1 MYDGYYI
8 YSPTYVPQTI
18 TDSATSLKNNAT
30 VGNINDIEQGNGKQ
44 LFYYENGPTD
54 KKLTNSAIQTI
65 NGVETVG
72 KPIYEAKDGEGQQET
87 FSFSTSKNNIVET
100 KKITIKFTTDRNKA
114 KTTYKHVLKTF
125 VPYTTNYTKDG
136 TNYVIN
142 YTLDNYI
149 RIYKDDEAW
158 EGYII
163 TEYGDETKYN
173 VPVKSTTVTF
183 DGTTIEPEKLSEN
196 IPVRN
201 SRNDNIEVKN
211 YAYIYN
217 SNNDKRYYE
226 SEAGE
231 NQGKFFITNSEYVKV
246 YLPDAEV
253 NNSLAEYKKLLI
265 RFKENWPEYIELYQ
279 LLNKDEGNTWYYKDS
294 NGKYNRYSNYQPTI
308 DKNKDCSAI
317 NYYVENY
324 LFNFWL
330 NDERLNTNEIMS
342 QKKQSIIDNVNRN
355 LNLAISNYSANSK
368 INYTIPELS
377 SEDWEQAL
385 SNISMITFFQG
396 MKVGLKTYNNYSVVT
411 SRENNEYVG
420 EDSLYYLDNQDKSYH
435 RYRCSNTQPNI
446 GLDGAYRNTE
456 FKAQSYTQ
464 KDDTINYY
472 YKHGDIDSEGR
483 MLSMLQ
489 CFDCIVNRNNIKAY
503 TEEESQKRS
512 YFEEAYNK
520 GLARERYIQ
529 MSKLRLTNGKGKIIE
544 EQEEELRI
552 TKQPV
557 TKNLNIGET
566 ATFEIEVT
574 GGKDNKYQWYKQEG
588 NMQWF
593 SKIDGATSNIYQENL
608 GESYDFGAKYYCIV
622 TSADG
627 QKVQSNTVTTVK
639 KSSVEKLIITKQP
652 TTQILN
658 IGETVT
664 FKIEVTGGKNNK
676 YQWYK
681 QEGIGQFYKISGATK
696 NVYQED
702 LGETYDFGAKY
713 YCVVTSSGGQS
724 VQSDIVT
731 TVIK

>member
-18 TDSATSLKNNAT
+18 TDS
-30 VGNINDIEQGNGKQ
+30 NGKQ
-44 LFYYENGPTD
+44 LFYYENGAND
-54 KKLTNSAIQTI
+54 KKITNSAIQTI

-72 KPIYEAKDGEGQQET
+72 EPIYEAKQNAKQAT
-87 FSFSTSKNNIVET
+87 FSEET
-100 KKITIKFTTDRNKA
+100 MDGTNKKTINFTTNRNDA

-125 VPYTTNYTKDG
+125 VPYTANYTKNG

-142 YTLDNYI
+142 YTLDNYV
-149 RIYKDDEAW
+149 RIYKEDEAW

-163 TEYGDETKYN
+163 AEYGNGNEAKYN
-173 VPVKSTTVTF
+173 VPEKSTTITF
-183 DGTTIEPEKLSEN
+183 NGTKIEPEVLSEN

-211 YAYIYN
+211 YTYIYN

-231 NQGKFFITNSEYVKV
+231 NQGKFFITNNEYVKV
-246 YLPDAEV
+246 YLPDAEA

-265 RFKENWPEYIELYQ
+265 RFKEGSPDYIELYQ

-294 NGKYNRYSNYQPTI
+294 NGKYNRYSDYQPTI
-308 DKNKDCSAI
+308 NRNRDCSAI

-330 NDERLNTNEIMS
+330 NDERLDTNEIMNL
-342 QKKQSIIDNVNRN
+342 KKQSIIDNVNKN
-355 LNLAISNYSANSK
+355 LNLAISNYSENSK

-377 SEDWEQAL
+377 DEDWEQAL

-420 EDSLYYLDNQDKSYH
+420 EDSLYYLDNQDESYH

-472 YKHGDIDSEGR
+472 YKHGDIASEGR

-512 YFEEAYNK
+512 YFEEAYNT

-529 MSKLRLTNGKGKIIE
+529 MSRSKLTGSKGKIV
-544 EQEEELRI
+544 EEELRI
-552 TKQPV
+552 TKQP
-557 TKNLNIGET
+557 
-566 ATFEIEVT
+566 
-574 GGKDNKYQWYKQEG
+574 
-588 NMQWF
+588 
-593 SKIDGATSNIYQENL
+593 EN
-608 GESYDFGAKYYCIV
+608 
-622 TSADG
+622 
-627 QKVQSNTVTTVK
+627 
-639 KSSVEKLIITKQP
+639 
-652 TTQILN
+652 QILN
-658 IGETVT
+658 IGETAI

-681 QEGIGQFYKISGATK
+681 QEGMMPYFTEINGATK

-713 YCVVTSSGGQS
+713 YCVVTSSDGQR
-724 VQSDIVT
+724 VQSNTVT

>member
-30 VGNINDIEQGNGKQ
+30 GGNINDIEQGNGKQ

-72 KPIYEAKDGEGQQET
+72 KPIYEAKDGEGQQEI

-355 LNLAISNYSANSK
+355 LNLAISNYSENSK

-377 SEDWEQAL
+377 DEDWEQAL

-411 SRENNEYVG
+411 SSENNEYVG
-420 EDSLYYLDNQDKSYH
+420 ENSLYFVQEQDKYYH
-435 RYRCSNTQPNI
+435 RRGCSKCVQPI
-446 GLDGAYRNTE
+446 DIYRNTE
-456 FKAQSYTQ
+456 FKVQSYIA
-464 KDDTINYY
+464 KDGDVKYY
-472 YKHGDIDSEGR
+472 YEHKYIDEGR
-483 MLSMLQ
+483 TNGIGIYK
-489 CFDCIVNRNNIKAY
+489 CFDCIVNRNNMQY
-503 TEEESQKRS
+503 EEFNNIAGG
-512 YFEEAYNK
+512 YYLTA
-520 GLARERYIQ
+520 LARERYIQ
-529 MSKLRLTNGKGKIIE
+529 MSRARLTNGKGKIIE
-544 EQEEELRI
+544 EQEPEENTELQLIIKVTAEGTQYSNPTSIEVEKGQNVKFEAIATNGSGDYVYTWNNDTIQATVGNGQTYTFTANDETKISCGVGDRI
-552 TKQPV
+552 TRKTIEKSCTIKIKEQV
-557 TKNLNIGET
+557 LCQHTDKYYYGYTKEEATGIGRRTITTYYHKEKCRNC
-566 ATFEIEVT
+566 EWEGDEVRCSGTT
-574 GGKDNKYQWYKQEG
+574 GNY
-588 NMQWF
+588 
-593 SKIDGATSNIYQENL
+593 
-608 GESYDFGAKYYCIV
+608 SYDQNYHWTKC
-622 TSADG
+622 TTCG
-627 QKVQSNTVTTVK
+627 QEIYK
-639 KSSVEKLIITKQP
+639 TKH
-652 TTQILN
+652 L
-658 IGETVT
+658 
-664 FKIEVTGGKNNK
+664 FFRKICKTCGYRKD
-676 YQWYK
+676 
-681 QEGIGQFYKISGATK
+681 TM
-696 NVYQED
+696 
-702 LGETYDFGAKY
+702 
-713 YCVVTSSGGQS
+713 
-724 VQSDIVT
+724 
-731 TVIK
+731 

>member
-30 VGNINDIEQGNGKQ
+30 GGNINDIEQGNGKQ

-72 KPIYEAKDGEGQQET
+72 KPIYEAKDGEGQQEI

-355 LNLAISNYSANSK
+355 LNLAISNYSENSK
-368 INYTIPELS
+368 MNYTIPELS
-377 SEDWEQAL
+377 EEDWEQAL

-396 MKVGLKTYNNYSVVT
+396 VKVGLKTYNNYSIVT
-411 SRENNEYVG
+411 SSENNEFIG
-420 EDSLYYLDNQDKSYH
+420 EDSLIYLDYQDEFYH
-435 RYRCSNTQPNI
+435 RYRCSSTQSNI
-446 GLDGAYRNTE
+446 GLDGVYKNTE

-503 TEEESQKRS
+503 TGEESQKRS
-512 YFEEAYNK
+512 YFEEAYNT

-529 MSKLRLTNGKGKIIE
+529 MSRSKLTGSKGKIV
-544 EQEEELRI
+544 EEEENTEEPKKEVTVTFDAKPGRLPDK
-552 TKQPV
+552 TSKKVVTYNGTYGPLPV
-557 TKNLNIGET
+557 PKPLNKRYEFNGWYTEEGQKVTSTTIVDTDKDHTLYAQYIRFIAPTVPTDPTDPTDPTETEDFSASISNIQTVNQAGKTTYT
-566 ATFEIEVT
+566 ATIYIT
-574 GGKDNKYQWYKQEG
+574 GGKAPYTIVRKVGRLTTTTKTDKKTYNIIAPDDRRITYTISDSNG
-588 NMQWF
+588 N
-593 SKIDGATSNIYQENL
+593 S
-608 GESYDFGAKYYCIV
+608 
-622 TSADG
+622 
-627 QKVQSNTVTTVK
+627 TV
-639 KSSVEKLIITKQP
+639 L
-652 TTQILN
+652 
-658 IGETVT
+658 T
-664 FKIEVTGGKNNK
+664 FTGGTAN
-676 YQWYK
+676 
-681 QEGIGQFYKISGATK
+681 S
-696 NVYQED
+696 
-702 LGETYDFGAKY
+702 
-713 YCVVTSSGGQS
+713 
-724 VQSDIVT
+724 
-731 TVIK
+731 

>member
-18 TDSATSLKNNAT
+18 TDS
-30 VGNINDIEQGNGKQ
+30 NGKQ

-72 KPIYEAKDGEGQQET
+72 EPIYEAKQNANRAT
-87 FSFSTSKNNIVET
+87 FSEET
-100 KKITIKFTTDRNKA
+100 MDGTNEKTINFTTNRNDA

-163 TEYGDETKYN
+163 AEYGNETKYN
-173 VPVKSTTVTF
+173 VPVKSTTITF
-183 DGTTIEPEKLSEN
+183 NGTTIEPEVLSEN

-226 SEAGE
+226 TET
-231 NQGKFFITNSEYVKV
+231 GKFFITNSEYVKV
-246 YLPDAEV
+246 YLPDAEA

-265 RFKENWPEYIELYQ
+265 RFEEGSPDYIELYQ

-294 NGKYNRYSNYQPTI
+294 NGKYNKYSAYQPTI
-308 DKNKDCSAI
+308 NRNRDCSAI

-324 LFNFWL
+324 LFNYWIK
-330 NDERLNTNEIMS
+330 NEGLNTDNIMNL
-342 QKKQSIIDNVNRN
+342 KKQSIIDNVNKN
-355 LNLAISNYSANSK
+355 LNLAISNYSENSK

-377 SEDWEQAL
+377 DEDWEQAL

-396 MKVGLKTYNNYSVVT
+396 VKVGLKTYNNYSIVT
-411 SRENNEYVG
+411 SSENNEFIG
-420 EDSLYYLDNQDKSYH
+420 EDSLYYIENGDNSYH
-435 RYRCSNTQPNI
+435 RYGCENGKGTDAYLNTDFKVSNYLIKGKN
-446 GLDGAYRNTE
+446 
-456 FKAQSYTQ
+456 
-464 KDDTINYY
+464 DTKEIKYY
-472 YKHGDIDSEGR
+472 YKHTNTTTPETNKA
-483 MLSMLQ
+483 LEP
-489 CFDCIVNRNNIKAY
+489 CFYCITNRNIIEKIVDETTFRDTQNRA
-503 TEEESQKRS
+503 
-512 YFEEAYNK
+512 
-520 GLARERYIQ
+520 LARERYIQ
-529 MSKLRLTNGKGKIIE
+529 MSRSKLTGSKGKIVEDKLI
-544 EQEEELRI
+544 I
-552 TKQPV
+552 TKQP
-557 TKNLNIGET
+557 TTQILNIGET
-566 ATFEIEVT
+566 ANFKIEVT

-588 NMQWF
+588 IMPLF

-608 GESYDFGAKYYCIV
+608 GESLDFGAKYYCIV

-627 QKVQSNTVTTVK
+627 QKVQSNTVTTV
-639 KSSVEKLIITKQP
+639 
-652 TTQILN
+652 
-658 IGETVT
+658 
-664 FKIEVTGGKNNK
+664 
-676 YQWYK
+676 
-681 QEGIGQFYKISGATK
+681 
-696 NVYQED
+696 
-702 LGETYDFGAKY
+702 
-713 YCVVTSSGGQS
+713 
-724 VQSDIVT
+724 
-731 TVIK
+731 IK

>member
-30 VGNINDIEQGNGKQ
+30 GGNINDIEQGNGKQ

-183 DGTTIEPEKLSEN
+183 NGTTIEPEKLSEN

-231 NQGKFFITNSEYVKV
+231 NQGKFFIINSEYVKV
-246 YLPDAEV
+246 YLPDAKV

-265 RFKENWPEYIELYQ
+265 RFEEGSPDYIELYQ

-294 NGKYNRYSNYQPTI
+294 NGKYNKYSAYQPTI
-308 DKNKDCSAI
+308 NRNRDCSAI

-324 LFNFWL
+324 LFNYWIK
-330 NDERLNTNEIMS
+330 NEGLNTDNIMNL
-342 QKKQSIIDNVNRN
+342 KKQSIIDNVNKN
-355 LNLAISNYSANSK
+355 LNLAISNYSENSK

-377 SEDWEQAL
+377 DEDWEQAL

-411 SRENNEYVG
+411 SSENNEYVG
-420 EDSLYYLDNQDKSYH
+420 ENSLYFVQDQDEYYH
-435 RYRCSNTQPNI
+435 RRGCSKCVQPI
-446 GLDGAYRNTE
+446 DIYRNTE
-456 FKAQSYTQ
+456 FKVQSYIA
-464 KDDTINYY
+464 KDGDVKYY
-472 YKHGDIDSEGR
+472 YEHNYTDEGR
-483 MLSMLQ
+483 ANGIGIYK
-489 CFDCIVNRNNIKAY
+489 CFDCIVNRNNMQY
-503 TEEESQKRS
+503 EEFNNITGG
-512 YFEEAYNK
+512 YYLTA
-520 GLARERYIQ
+520 LARERYIQ
-529 MSKLRLTNGKGKIIE
+529 MSRSKLTGSKGKIV
-544 EQEEELRI
+544 EEEGNTEEPKKEVTVTFDARLGRLLNKTSKKVTYKSTYGALPVPIPLSKRYKFNGWYNEKGQKVTSTTIVDTDKDHTLYAHYIRI
-552 TKQPV
+552 IAPTVP
-557 TKNLNIGET
+557 TDPTDPTDPTETEDFSASISNIQTVNQAGKTTYT
-566 ATFEIEVT
+566 ATIYIT
-574 GGKDNKYQWYKQEG
+574 GGKAPY
-588 NMQWF
+588 
-593 SKIDGATSNIYQENL
+593 T
-608 GESYDFGAKYYCIV
+608 IV
-622 TSADG
+622 R
-627 QKVQSNTVTTVK
+627 KVGRLTTTTKTDK
-639 KSSVEKLIITKQP
+639 K
-652 TTQILN
+652 
-658 IGETVT
+658 
-664 FKIEVTGGKNNK
+664 
-676 YQWYK
+676 
-681 QEGIGQFYKISGATK
+681 
-696 NVYQED
+696 
-702 LGETYDFGAKY
+702 TYDIIAQGDKKITYTISDSNGNSTVLTFA
-713 YCVVTSSGGQS
+713 GG
-724 VQSDIVT
+724 DT
-731 TVIK
+731 ND

>member
-30 VGNINDIEQGNGKQ
+30 GGNINDIEQGNGKQ

-72 KPIYEAKDGEGQQET
+72 KPIYEAKDGKGQQET
-87 FSFSTSKNNIVET
+87 FSFSTSKNNRVET
-100 KKITIKFTTDRNKA
+100 KKITIKFTTDRNDA

-125 VPYTTNYTKDG
+125 VPYTTNYTKNG

-142 YTLDNYI
+142 YTLDNYV
-149 RIYKDDEAW
+149 RIYKENEAW

-163 TEYGDETKYN
+163 TEYGNETKYN
-173 VPVKSTTVTF
+173 VPVKSTTITF
-183 DGTTIEPEKLSEN
+183 NGTTIEPEVLSEN

-231 NQGKFFITNSEYVKV
+231 NQGKFFIINSEYVKV
-246 YLPDAEV
+246 YLPDAKV

-265 RFKENWPEYIELYQ
+265 RFEEGSPDYIELYQ

-294 NGKYNRYSNYQPTI
+294 NGKYNKYSAYQPTI
-308 DKNKDCSAI
+308 NRNRDCSAI

-324 LFNFWL
+324 LFNYWIK
-330 NDERLNTNEIMS
+330 NEGLNTDNIMNL
-342 QKKQSIIDNVNRN
+342 KKQSIIDNVNKN
-355 LNLAISNYSANSK
+355 LNLAISNYSENSK

-377 SEDWEQAL
+377 DEDWEQAL

-420 EDSLYYLDNQDKSYH
+420 EDSLYYLNNQDESYH

-446 GLDGAYRNTE
+446 GLNGAYKNTE

-472 YKHGDIDSEGR
+472 YKHGNIGSEGR

-503 TEEESQKRS
+503 TGEESQKRL
-512 YFEEAYNK
+512 YFEKAYNT

-529 MSKLRLTNGKGKIIE
+529 MSRSKLTGSKGKIV
-544 EQEEELRI
+544 EEEENTEEPKKEVTVTFDAKSGRLPDK
-552 TKQPV
+552 TSKKVVTYNGTYGPLPV
-557 TKNLNIGET
+557 PIPLNKRYKFNGWYTEEGQKVTSTTIVDTDKDHTLYAQYIRFIAPTVPTDPTDPTDPTETEDFSASISNIQTVNQAGKTTYT
-566 ATFEIEVT
+566 ATIYIT
-574 GGKDNKYQWYKQEG
+574 GGKAPYTIVRKVGRLTTTTKTDKKTYNIIAPDDRRITYTISDSNG
-588 NMQWF
+588 N
-593 SKIDGATSNIYQENL
+593 S
-608 GESYDFGAKYYCIV
+608 
-622 TSADG
+622 
-627 QKVQSNTVTTVK
+627 TV
-639 KSSVEKLIITKQP
+639 L
-652 TTQILN
+652 
-658 IGETVT
+658 T
-664 FKIEVTGGKNNK
+664 FTGGTAN
-676 YQWYK
+676 
-681 QEGIGQFYKISGATK
+681 S
-696 NVYQED
+696 
-702 LGETYDFGAKY
+702 
-713 YCVVTSSGGQS
+713 
-724 VQSDIVT
+724 
-731 TVIK
+731 